1 MCGAASHTGW
11 LAVEVAEG
19 RGLSL
24 ARRLTIAPFV
34 AVIKLYQFTLSP
46 VFGRHCRFHP
56 TCSWYALEAYR
67 THGALHGTRLTLW
80 RIVRCNPFG
89 GSGLD
94 PVPAARARPSS
105 SSAPSP
111 G

>member
-1 MCGAASHTGW
+1 VCGVPASAGVDGGAAAT
-11 LAVEVAEG
+11 AVSVW
-19 RGLSL
+19 
-24 ARRLTIAPFV
+24 RRLAIAPFV

-67 THGALHGTRLTLW
+67 THGAVRGTLLTGW

-89 GSGLD
+89 KGGLD
-94 PVPAARARPSS
+94 PVPPARP
-105 SSAPSP
+105 
-111 G
+111 